1 MPVVTKEPSKLLM
14 NLGPPSSPS
23 PAQTPFEAVKE
34 LSHLEANFRCAILYG
49 FKAGI
54 GTWFLQNL

>member
-14 NLGPPSSPS
+14 NLGPPPFY
-23 PAQTPFEAVKE
+23 AQTPFEVVKE

>member
-14 NLGPPSSPS
+14 NLGPPTLPLSY
-23 PAQTPFEAVKE
+23 AQTPFEVVKE

-49 FKAGI
+49 FKGI
-54 GTWFLQNL
+54 RTWFLQNL